1 MPDQPP
7 IRVFVVDDHEMV
19 RLGLSSLFDAE
30 DGFEVV
36 GEAATAAAA
45 LGRVRATRPD
55 VLLLDVRLG
64 DESGIEVCREVR
76 SAVPSVAVLM
86 ITSFS
91 DERAE
96 VDAALAGAAG
106 YFIKDVAGEELID
119 AVRRVAAG
127 DVLIDPATS
136 LRPADGNAGEPDPM
150 WAALS
155 PQEKRVLNLIGEGC
169 TNRQIAQRMYLSERT
184 VKHYVTS
191 LLRKLSM
198 QRRTQA
204 AAFITHLHDQG
215 QGEPPG

>member
-1 MPDQPP
+1 MPDQRP

-136 LRPADGNAGEPDPM
+136 LRTADGNAGEPDPM

>member
-1 MPDQPP
+1 MPDQRP

-96 VDAALAGAAG
+96 VDAALADVELLPPVEPGKILCAG
-106 YFIKDVAGEELID
+106 VNFPTHREET
-119 AVRRVAAG
+119 G
-127 DVLIDPATS
+127 
-136 LRPADGNAGEPDPM
+136 
-150 WAALS
+150 
-155 PQEKRVLNLIGEGC
+155 
-169 TNRQIAQRMYLSERT
+169 
-184 VKHYVTS
+184 
-191 LLRKLSM
+191 
-198 QRRTQA
+198 QA
-204 AAFITHLHDQG
+204 
-215 QGEPPG
+215 P